1 MRASSPKL
9 PPSLMLVT
17 HSPFT
22 YTCRGRGTVSGP
34 GGPPPLWGPLGGPPP
49 SVHTHLQG
57 MGRGAGVT
65 LPLAAWG
72 SPPQHPPGGR
82 RSLHPHTPR
91 KRWDADMLCPAQDQP
106 RCPPHAQP
114 CPRQGWTGTKVET
127 LSRQCRHWPGP
138 SGCTAQDP
146 HLPGQ
151 VTLCSSSARNG
162 RLPGPRVGAT
172 PPGIILPGRACPT
185 QVAPSNPAALITSCP
200 PVHPRLQQQPGPCSP
215 PPAGPEA
222 QEEPGLRSP
231 WDPPTPRAAPKRPRL
246 RSGGVEASA
255 QGWAQRRTR
264 FPFRQRGRRPCTVW

>member
-1 MRASSPKL
+1 
-9 PPSLMLVT
+9 
-17 HSPFT
+17 
-22 YTCRGRGTVSGP
+22 
-34 GGPPPLWGPLGGPPP
+34 
-49 SVHTHLQG
+49 

-91 KRWDADMLCPAQDQP
+91 RRWDTAVLCPAQDQP

-114 CPRQGWTGTKVET
+114 CPDRGWTGTKVET
-127 LSRQCRHWPGP
+127 LSRQCRRRPGP
-138 SGCTAQDP
+138 SGRTAQDP

-151 VTLCSSSARNG
+151 VTLCSSPARNG

-172 PPGIILPGRACPT
+172 PPGIILPGRTCPT
-185 QVAPSNPAALITSCP
+185 QAAPSNPAALITSCP

-215 PPAGPEA
+215 PPVGPAA

-231 WDPPTPRAAPKRPRL
+231 WNPPPLGQRPSAHACGQGEWRPAPRAGPRGGQGSL
-246 RSGGVEASA
+246 SGSEGGGPAQCGDYALTAGPCPARMARIVHYVASL
-255 QGWAQRRTR
+255 TIN
-264 FPFRQRGRRPCTVW
+264 